1 MIFLIACFL
10 AVFVVPE
17 PWGLVLVLVAGIIEI
32 GETWFWIHYSRRR
45 SVQVGAETMIGARA
59 VTVGELRPRGQ
70 VRLDGE
76 FWDAVC
82 EAGADAGAPVVV
94 VGREGLTLLVEPA

>member
-1 MIFLIACFL
+1 M
-10 AVFVVPE
+10 
-17 PWGLVLVLVAGIIEI
+17 
-32 GETWFWIHYSRRR
+32 
-45 SVQVGAETMIGARA
+45 QVGAETLIGARA

-82 EAGADAGAPVVV
+82 DAGADAGAPVVV

>member
-1 MIFLIACFL
+1 VIFLIACFL